1 MKLTFKGVDIST
13 EEKFVSYI
21 NSLNTAI
28 MKQNAMNEIK
38 QDLYD
43 VSYLKKRYRK
53 IVARNEKALFM
64 AEHECLKCVYFK
76 DWPRK
81 LSGKFV
87 SVSQKNLP
95 EEAYLHEAVLDCS
108 VVGIKLHPGFS
119 ISLVA
124 MSSRT
129 ERFIEQLM
137 EEEGR
142 KDTDEQD
149 MEANIT
155 EGKERQEHE

>member
-53 IVARNEKALFM
+53 IVE
-64 AEHECLKCVYFK
+64 
-76 DWPRK
+76 
-81 LSGKFV
+81 
-87 SVSQKNLP
+87 
-95 EEAYLHEAVLDCS
+95 
-108 VVGIKLHPGFS
+108 I
-119 ISLVA
+119 
-124 MSSRT
+124 
-129 ERFIEQLM
+129 
-137 EEEGR
+137 GR
-142 KDTDEQD
+142 
-149 MEANIT
+149 A
-155 EGKERQEHE
+155 HV

>member
-64 AEHECLKCVYFK
+64 EEHECLKCVYFQRLA
-76 DWPRK
+76 RK
-81 LSGKFV
+81 FRQIV
-87 SVSQKNLP
+87 SVS
-95 EEAYLHEAVLDCS
+95 
-108 VVGIKLHPGFS
+108 
-119 ISLVA
+119 
-124 MSSRT
+124 
-129 ERFIEQLM
+129 
-137 EEEGR
+137 
-142 KDTDEQD
+142 
-149 MEANIT
+149 
-155 EGKERQEHE
+155 

>member
-64 AEHECLKCVYFK
+64 AGISDRLVCAWVSKARKFLK
-76 DWPRK
+76 DR
-81 LSGKFV
+81 
-87 SVSQKNLP
+87 P
-95 EEAYLHEAVLDCS
+95 EIMEIKEAYHL
-108 VVGIKLHPGFS
+108 GI
-119 ISLVA
+119 
-124 MSSRT
+124 
-129 ERFIEQLM
+129 
-137 EEEGR
+137 
-142 KDTDEQD
+142 
-149 MEANIT
+149 
-155 EGKERQEHE
+155 

>member
-53 IVARNEKALFM
+53 IVARNT
-64 AEHECLKCVYFK
+64 EHHAIWQVRY
-76 DWPRK
+76 
-81 LSGKFV
+81 
-87 SVSQKNLP
+87 
-95 EEAYLHEAVLDCS
+95 
-108 VVGIKLHPGFS
+108 
-119 ISLVA
+119 
-124 MSSRT
+124 
-129 ERFIEQLM
+129 
-137 EEEGR
+137 
-142 KDTDEQD
+142 
-149 MEANIT
+149 
-155 EGKERQEHE
+155 

>member
-64 AEHECLKCVYFK
+64 
-76 DWPRK
+76 
-81 LSGKFV
+81 
-87 SVSQKNLP
+87 
-95 EEAYLHEAVLDCS
+95 
-108 VVGIKLHPGFS
+108 
-119 ISLVA
+119 
-124 MSSRT
+124 
-129 ERFIEQLM
+129 

>member
-64 AEHECLKCVYFK
+64 AEHECLKCVYFQRLA
-76 DWPRK
+76 RK
-81 LSGKFV
+81 CQANCKCL
-87 SVSQKNLP
+87 L
-95 EEAYLHEAVLDCS
+95 EESTD
-108 VVGIKLHPGFS
+108 
-119 ISLVA
+119 
-124 MSSRT
+124 
-129 ERFIEQLM
+129 
-137 EEEGR
+137 GR
-142 KDTDEQD
+142 VFT
-149 MEANIT
+149 
-155 EGKERQEHE
+155 

>member
-1 MKLTFKGVDIST
+1 MKLTFEGVDIST

-64 AEHECLKCVYFK
+64 EEHECLKCVYFQRLA
-76 DWPRK
+76 RK
-81 LSGKFV
+81 CQANCKCL
-87 SVSQKNLP
+87 L
-95 EEAYLHEAVLDCS
+95 EES
-108 VVGIKLHPGFS
+108 
-119 ISLVA
+119 
-124 MSSRT
+124 
-129 ERFIEQLM
+129 
-137 EEEGR
+137 
-142 KDTDEQD
+142 
-149 MEANIT
+149 T
-155 EGKERQEHE
+155 EGGVFT